1 MGPVTTAADVV
12 ELLSAHSLTLATA
25 ESLTAGAVAARVADI
40 SGASRVLRGG
50 VIAYQ
55 NDIKAD
61 VLGVNTARLD
71 SHGAVDEQVSLQMA
85 DGARRRL
92 GANVGVATTGVAGPQ
107 PHQGQ
112 PVGTVW
118 IAVATDEVQR
128 ATLFRFEGDRE
139 TIRQASVDAAL
150 RLIVD
155 VVHGPSGIG
164 E

>member
-1 MGPVTTAADVV
+1 MTSAADVV
-12 ELLSAHSLTLATA
+12 ELLDAHGLTLATA

-50 VIAYQ
+50 VVAYQ

-61 VLGVNTARLD
+61 VLGVDPTRLE
-71 SHGAVDEQVSLQMA
+71 SHGAVDEQVSIQMA

-92 GANVGVATTGVAGPQ
+92 GAAVGVATTGVAGPQ

-118 IAVATDEVQR
+118 IAVTTAEAQR
-128 ATLFRFEGDRE
+128 ASLCHFYGDRAAV
-139 TIRQASVDAAL
+139 RQASVDAAL
-150 RLIVD
+150 NLIVD
-155 VVHGPSGIG
+155 VVG
-164 E
+164 EDSA